1 MILQFVFDYR
11 SPYAYLASTRLPSL
25 DVPIDY
31 RPVDVL
37 AVMRAVNNQPSP
49 ACPPKARYSRTDAGR
64 WARLYGVPLA
74 PNAALMAAMKTG
86 DFDGTLLTR
95 AGLAAL
101 ELGVFEAAHDALF
114 AAVWAGNDDLLSAS
128 GRGDFLARNG
138 IDADIWHHT
147 ESPAIHERLALN
159 NEHAVSH
166 GVFGVPSFLVGD
178 ELFFGNDRLDFV
190 RAALQSTTRE
200 GAHP

>member
-11 SPYAYLASTRLPSL
+11 SPYAYLANTRLPSL
-25 DVPIDY
+25 NAPIDY

-37 AVMRAVNNQPSP
+37 AVMRAVNNRPSP
-49 ACPPKARYSRTDAGR
+49 ECPAKARYSRKDAGR

-74 PNAALMAAMKTG
+74 PNAALMGAMKTG
-86 DFDGTLLTR
+86 DFDGTLLGR
-95 AGLAAL
+95 AGLAAI

-114 AAVWAGNDDLLSAS
+114 AAVWAGEDDVLSAS
-128 GRGDFLARNG
+128 GKAAFLTRNG
-138 IDADIWHHT
+138 IDADIWQRAD
-147 ESPAIHERLALN
+147 SPEIRERLALN
-159 NEHAVSH
+159 DEHAVSH
-166 GVFGVPSFLVGD
+166 GVFGVPSFLVGG

-190 RAALQSTTRE
+190 RAALQSPIRE